1 MRVLVVDDS
10 RSIRARLSTLLS
22 EAGVVVVGEA
32 SDGLEALALINEHA
46 PDVIIL
52 DLEMPRMGGLE
63 LLRQLRSVPSP
74 PRTIVYTNHGTERYR
89 AECVRLGAESFFD
102 KSSEF
107 ERVITAVTRRG
118 TPGS

>member
-1 MRVLVVDDS
+1 MRVLVIDDS
-10 RSIRARLSTLLS
+10 RTVRARLLSLLS
-22 EAGVVVVGEA
+22 EAGLVVVGEA
-32 SDGLEALALINEHA
+32 SDGLEALSLISEHV

-63 LLRQLRSVPSP
+63 VLRRLRLLQSP
-74 PRTIVYTNHGTERYR
+74 PRTIVYTNHGGERYR
-89 AECVRLGAESFFD
+89 AECLRLGAESFLD

-107 ERVITAVTRRG
+107 EHVITAVTRRG